1 FMSSSGLAWRSNSTV
16 KSCQNCSGTSGR
28 AWRMAAIW
36 ASMSWSKMSRRI
48 WRVPTSSISF
58 SVSWCLPAGATA
70 ACGRV
75 AGAACA
81 ALTAA
86 IPRHSSSA
94 MAGIRMGV
102 LLDLPDEAI
111 LQHMEQGGHAVLP
124 ADFLALFVGAAVI
137 SDGHFVNP
145 AAQPGY
151 LDGDFGLKS
160 EAVGTQVDGLQHL
173 AAEGFVAHF
182 HVVEVE
188 VAKQVAEEGQKAV
201 GLEVPEI

>member
-1 FMSSSGLAWRSNSTV
+1 MT
-16 KSCQNCSGTSGR
+16 
-28 AWRMAAIW
+28 RMALPC
-36 ASMSWSKMSRRI
+36 RRI
-48 WRVPTSSISF
+48 ARRCYMERFSLIS
-58 SVSWCLPAGATA
+58 PAVGSAPCNA
-70 ACGRV
+70 VYCQSR
-75 AGAACA
+75 
-81 ALTAA
+81 LA
-86 IPRHSSSA
+86 IE
-94 MAGIRMGV
+94 
-102 LLDLPDEAI
+102 EAI

-160 EAVGTQVDGLQHL
+160 EAVGTQVDGLQYL

-188 VAKQVAEEGQKAV
+188 VAKQVAEEGQKAI
-201 GLEVPEI
+201 GLEVPEIEHAVGAAVKAVAEDRVGVPAEDGLQQYRVVGRVIFQIGVLHQDDVAAGLSEAGA